1 MPSHFAW
8 PKVRDGQVC
17 PMLRCAKHIYTLHPS
32 NQFCLFFSEN
42 QVMDMKSRESIG
54 DTLISNEME
63 AKECQKNLEKA
74 LRTKLNFQIRQ
85 GDLILTRFDQ
95 IPKSTEAVKK
105 NHSVGHSYVSK
116 SSLHWNISS
125 LFYALFVQWS
135 ITPRGQK
142 FFPSTHF

>member
-1 MPSHFAW
+1 
-8 PKVRDGQVC
+8 
-17 PMLRCAKHIYTLHPS
+17 
-32 NQFCLFFSEN
+32 
-42 QVMDMKSRESIG
+42 MDMKSRESIG

-63 AKECQKNLEKA
+63 AEECQKNLEKA

-116 SSLHWNISS
+116 SSLHWTLSS

-135 ITPRGQK
+135 ITPRVESFSLLHICIFCK
-142 FFPSTHF
+142 ESE

>member
-1 MPSHFAW
+1 M
-8 PKVRDGQVC
+8 R
-17 PMLRCAKHIYTLHPS
+17 YTPL
-32 NQFCLFFSEN
+32 NQFLPVFSEN

-63 AKECQKNLEKA
+63 AEECQKSLEKA

-116 SSLHWNISS
+116 SSLHWT
-125 LFYALFVQWS
+125 LFLVCFMPFLYNGV
-135 ITPRGQK
+135 
-142 FFPSTHF
+142 